1 MKTLRE
7 MATRLEAERQRLK
20 LDYQAI
26 AGKTG
31 LTPLSVRSA
40 LQGRTAPRITTL
52 MAIADQLGLEVLLL
66 PKVLAQGLEAHGGIG
81 AGAGEGP
88 EPALSQVDRII
99 AQTRLRSQA
108 GAKGQPPK

>member
-1 MKTLRE
+1 MKTLFE
-7 MATRLEAERQRLK
+7 VATRLEAERQRLK

-26 AGKTG
+26 AEKTG
-31 LTPLSVRSA
+31 LTSLSVRSA

-66 PKVLAQGLEAHGGIG
+66 PKVLAAGLEAPAG
-81 AGAGEGP
+81 AGTGEGP

-108 GAKGQPPK
+108 GAKGPLPK

>member
-20 LDYQAI
+20 LDYQSI
-26 AGKTG
+26 AANTG
-31 LTPLSVRSA
+31 LTPLSVRSV

-66 PKVLAQGLEAHGGIG
+66 PKVLAAGLEAHGA
-81 AGAGEGP
+81 AGAGEGA

-99 AQTRLRSQA
+99 AQTRLRSLA
-108 GAKGQPPK
+108 GAKGQLPK